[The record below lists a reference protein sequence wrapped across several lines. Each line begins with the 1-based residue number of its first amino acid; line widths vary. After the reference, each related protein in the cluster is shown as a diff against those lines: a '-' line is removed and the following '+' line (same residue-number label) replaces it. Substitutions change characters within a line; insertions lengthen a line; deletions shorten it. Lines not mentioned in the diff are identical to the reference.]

1 MDFREDNFMESV
13 NMKTEIKAQ
22 KIERII
28 LDSSTVSAI
37 KSISDQINLELGDL
51 VQVTQKSVA
60 NFIIRKRFQ
69 LLSPQEISEFLA
81 ENYDLVKALKHA
93 TQEAIRAKQNG
104 DNIEISDV
112 LKLIQTPS
120 VKSDLAPK
128 MKRGRKAK
136 LVAAATVNAK
146 NKQSEGHL
154 AAAVSSVNNEISFL
168 SSDTNVIKS
177 STSLP
182 PDSP

>member
-1 MDFREDNFMESV
+1 
-13 NMKTEIKAQ
+13 MKSEIENQ

-28 LDSSTVSAI
+28 LDTTTVSI
-37 KSISDQINLELGDL
+37 VKSISDQINLELGDL

-69 LLSPQEISEFLA
+69 LLSKEEISDFLA

-93 TQEAIRAKQNG
+93 TQEAIKAKQNG

-120 VKSDLAPK
+120 VKSEMSLK
-128 MKRGRKAK
+128 KTRGRKK
-136 LVAAATVNAK
+136 KVAASADVNDK
-146 NKQSEGHL
+146 NKLQEGL
-154 AAAVSSVNNEISFL
+154 TTNDINSASKTFTSSNLESNLNKNS
-168 SSDTNVIKS
+168 S
-177 STSLP
+177 STSP
-182 PDSP
+182 ESA

>member
-1 MDFREDNFMESV
+1 
-13 NMKTEIKAQ
+13 MKSEIETQ

-28 LDSSTVSAI
+28 LDSATVTVI

-69 LLSPQEISEFLA
+69 LLSSQEISEFLT

-93 TQEAIRAKQNG
+93 TQEAIKAKQNG

-120 VKSDLAPK
+120 VKLELAPK
-128 MKRGRKAK
+128 IKRGRKAK
-136 LVAAATVNAK
+136 LNTAAVTNVE
-146 NKQSEGHL
+146 NKRSEGSL
-154 AAAVSSVNNEISFL
+154 DAAGSSENSEINSSNFDSNLKKSRTL
-168 SSDTNVIKS
+168 ST
-177 STSLP
+177 